1 MKPQIENAKEAGVMS
16 VGFSSLTFAH
26 EEAAGGGRL
35 ISASGYEERDST
47 AADAGVVL
55 PYLPDPS
62 ADDAR
67 APEPVQH
74 GRADE

>member
-1 MKPQIENAKEAGVMS
+1 MS

-26 EEAAGGGRL
+26 EEAPGGGWLIQRL
-35 ISASGYEERDST
+35 RGADST
-47 AADAGVVL
+47 AADAAAVL